1 MTPLMIYFI
10 AAAILF
16 AFICFKWSSNS
27 LLNMSFKLT
36 FFIMAIAS
44 FAFAGMEA
52 GLIITLPK

>member
-10 AAAILF
+10 AAAVLF

-27 LLNMSFKLT
+27 LLNASFKLV
-36 FFIMAIAS
+36 FFTMTVAS
-44 FAFAGMEA
+44 IVFAGMEA

>member
-27 LLNMSFKLT
+27 LLNMSFKLA
-36 FFIMAIAS
+36 FFAMTIAS
-44 FAFAGMEA
+44 IIFAGMES